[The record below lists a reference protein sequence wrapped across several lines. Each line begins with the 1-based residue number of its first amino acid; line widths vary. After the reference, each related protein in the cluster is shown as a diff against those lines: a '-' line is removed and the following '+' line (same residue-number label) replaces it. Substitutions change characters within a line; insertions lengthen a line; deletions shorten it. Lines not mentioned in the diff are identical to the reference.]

1 MNSSCVDEDNISKSG
16 KSDEIYLM
24 NPYLHKNLRSI
35 TGFTNLNGENYMK
48 YLCIVLD
55 NKLNSQQKLTILDCK
70 KESQALKKIN
80 SFGINYTHIHEY
92 ESEK

>member
-1 MNSSCVDEDNISKSG
+1 MNSYCGDDNNISKSG

-55 NKLNSQQKLTILDCK
+55 NKLNSQQKVTILDCK
-70 KESQALKKIN
+70 TDKQALKKIN
-80 SFGINYTHIHEY
+80 SFGINYTHSHEFV
-92 ESEK
+92 SEK